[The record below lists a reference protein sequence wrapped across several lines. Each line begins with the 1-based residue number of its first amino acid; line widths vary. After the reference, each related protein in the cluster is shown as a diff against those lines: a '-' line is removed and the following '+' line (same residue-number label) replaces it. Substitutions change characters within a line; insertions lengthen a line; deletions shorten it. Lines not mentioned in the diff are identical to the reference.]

1 MASSADQWRLFGLD
15 LRGVVSLWRQGWA
28 EALQWPALRALV
40 PRSAVGLRRTDGSLQ
55 VWQGDQLVQGARAS
69 SLAHVAVEV
78 SEDCV
83 LVRQLRLPW
92 LAPDEI
98 ADAVSIEIATASPFP
113 PDTLVSGWR
122 ADPADG
128 GGVAVTIAMSSRSH
142 VERALEA
149 RKDFEGGP
157 GAARSPEVWA
167 FHQGLPVVF
176 EGFGEGARLAA
187 QRRQRLKF
195 AVLAL
200 TALLLAGA
208 LIVSPFLQ
216 ARERVFDAQSQFD
229 SLRLAAGDAVRARDG
244 LASLAERQKSLDA
257 WQAAAVPVMPLLD
270 RLTTLL
276 PDDAYL
282 AGFELRGD
290 TVTVSGLARNAAA
303 LMEAFGAQSDF
314 SDVRPS
320 GITRD
325 RLSGLET
332 FRIEFK
338 PRVDEV
344 VR

>member
-15 LRGVVSLWRQGWA
+15 LRGLASLWRQGWA

-40 PRSAVGLRRTDGSLQ
+40 PYSAVGLRRTDGSLQ
-55 VWQGDQLVQGARAS
+55 AWQGDRVVEGARAS
-69 SLAHVAVEV
+69 RLESVAVEV
-78 SEDCV
+78 PEDCV

-98 ADAVSIEIATASPFP
+98 ADAVAIELATASPFP
-113 PDTLVSGWR
+113 QDALVSGWR
-122 ADPADG
+122 TDPVAG
-128 GGVAVTIAMSSRSH
+128 GGLAVTIAMSSRSH

-149 RKDFEGGP
+149 HPGFDGP
-157 GAARSPEVWA
+157 GGAGRPEVWA
-167 FHQGLPVVF
+167 LHQGLPVVF
-176 EGFGEGARLAA
+176 EGYGESTRLAA
-187 QRRQRLKF
+187 QRRQRLKL
-195 AVLAL
+195 AAL
-200 TALLLAGA
+200 TLSALLLAA
-208 LIVSPFLQ
+208 TLIASPFLQ

-229 SLRLAAGDAVRARDG
+229 SLRLAAVDAVRARDG
-244 LASLAERQKSLDA
+244 LALLAERQKSLDA

-282 AGFELRGD
+282 VGFELRGE

-303 LMEAFGAQSDF
+303 LMEVFGSQPDF

-338 PRVDEV
+338 PQVGEV

>member
-78 SEDCV
+78 PEDCV
-83 LVRQLRLPW
+83 LLRQLRLPW

-149 RKDFEGGP
+149 RKDFEAGP
-157 GAARSPEVWA
+157 GAVRSPEVWA
-167 FHQGLPVVF
+167 MHQGVPVIF
-176 EGFGEGARLAA
+176 EGFGESSRLAA
-187 QRRQRLKF
+187 QRQQGLKLALLTLG
-195 AVLAL
+195 AVLL
-200 TALLLAGA
+200 SGILL
-208 LIVSPFLQ
+208 VSPFLQ
-216 ARERVFDAQSQFD
+216 ARERVFDAQAQFGN
-229 SLRLAAGDAVRARDG
+229 LRLAAGDAVGARDG
-244 LASLAERQKSLDA
+244 LALLAERQKSLAA
-257 WQAAAVPVMPLLD
+257 WQSATVPVMPLLD

-282 AGFELRGD
+282 VGFELRGE
-290 TVTVSGLARNAAA
+290 TVAVSGLARNAAA
-303 LMEAFGAQSDF
+303 LMEVFGAQPDF
-314 SDVRPS
+314 VDVRPS
-320 GITRD
+320 GISRD
-325 RLSGLET
+325 RATNLET

-338 PRVDEV
+338 PKVSGV